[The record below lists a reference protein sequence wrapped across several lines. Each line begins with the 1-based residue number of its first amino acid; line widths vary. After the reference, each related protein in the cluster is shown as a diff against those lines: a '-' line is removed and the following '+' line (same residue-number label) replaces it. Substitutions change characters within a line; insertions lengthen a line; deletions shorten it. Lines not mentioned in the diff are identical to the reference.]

1 MQIIKTALLSSA
13 LLLLGCD
20 SRPTLPTSSTFTL
33 EHHTGVWQSQ
43 GYGYIMKIDVEG
55 MQLFDRNQAGCIQ
68 KNISSADIAENMAVF
83 KNIDENHISVSA
95 TPNSTQYHFERL
107 TNSQAELIKT
117 CLTSINTNPVEN
129 FNYFSQTMAEHYA
142 FFDTYQQNWPKIV
155 KKYQDK
161 INNSSPNSQLFNVLS
176 SMLKDLDDA
185 HLFLAAEVDGNSKLY
200 QPSKSRTLRPA
211 LDRAFAKQND
221 FEDPKAFRLNWYEN
235 YKSQVR
241 EAVLE
246 GNANEIGKFIIWGM
260 IDNIGYIN
268 LQRMQDFSE
277 SASIQDD
284 MAAIEQAMDT
294 MMNTLSKSDA
304 IVLDITANG
313 GGHDEVGLVLARYFN
328 QKKRLAYSKI
338 AFGGDHSQQYYLDV
352 AQNIAYTKP
361 VYLVTS
367 DHTVSAAETFTMAM
381 KSLPQVIHVGDT
393 TRGSH
398 SDILDKMLLNGWHLG
413 LSNEIYKDS
422 TGKVSEGKGLVPERM
437 LPIFAG
443 DDIFNSHSIAIQ
455 TLLKEVKSKL

>member
-1 MQIIKTALLSSA
+1 MQIIKTALFSSV
-13 LLLLGCD
+13 LLLSGCD
-20 SRPTLPTSSTFTL
+20 SRPSFPTSSTFAL
-33 EHHTGVWQSQ
+33 EHHSGVWQSQ
-43 GYGYIMKIDVEG
+43 GYGYIMQIDVEG
-55 MQLFDRNQAGCIQ
+55 MQLFDINQAGCIK
-68 KNISSADIAENMAVF
+68 KNMSSADIAENMAIF
-83 KNIDENHISVSA
+83 NNIDENHISVSA

-107 TNSQAELIKT
+107 TNNATELIKN
-117 CLTSINTNPVEN
+117 CITSINTNPVEN

-142 FFDTYQQNWPKIV
+142 FFDTYQQDWPKLI
-155 KKYQDK
+155 KTYQNQ
-161 INNSSPNSQLFNVLS
+161 INNSTTNTQLFNVLS

-185 HLFLAAEVDGNSKLY
+185 HVFLAAEVDGNSKLY
-200 QPSKSRTLRPA
+200 RPSESRILRPA
-211 LDRAFAKQND
+211 LERAFAKQSE
-221 FEDPKAFRLNWYEN
+221 FEEPKAFRLNWYEH

-241 EAVLE
+241 DSILK
-246 GNANEIGKFIIWGM
+246 GNANNIGQFIIWGM
-260 IDNIGYIN
+260 VDNIGYIN
-268 LQRMQDFSE
+268 LQRMQNFSE

-284 MAAIEQAMDT
+284 ITAIEQAMDT
-294 MMNTLSKSDA
+294 MMSTLTKSDA
-304 IVLDITANG
+304 IIFDITANG

-338 AFGGDHSQQYYLDV
+338 AFGVNKSQEYYLDA
-352 AQNIAYTKP
+352 AQGKAYTKP

-381 KSLPQVIHVGDT
+381 KSLPHIIHVGNT

-413 LSNEIYKDS
+413 LSNEVYKDS
-422 TGKVSEGKGLVPERM
+422 SGKVSEGIGLIPERM

-455 TLLKEVKSKL
+455 TLIKDVKSKL